1 MVMVVIKQSECLGL
15 PIISASDGGIVGRV
29 KDFLVSDKDKSIY
42 GVTLEGNLFNSARII
57 LLEDVLR
64 IGKDAMIVYSK
75 DVVRNSNS
83 SPHYS
88 MRDKEV
94 YTRDG
99 INLGIVKDIRINELN
114 GEIECV
120 EVSDGIIADIVNGRS
135 VLPLIGRVLF
145 SDSSIVVEN
154 QAYEEIEVG
163 SRGIISYL

>member
-1 MVMVVIKQSECLGL
+1 MVVIKQSECLGL

-29 KDFLVSDKDKSIY
+29 KDFLISDKDKSIY

-145 SDSSIVVEN
+145 SDSNIVVEN